1 MNKRSAIALA
11 GGTAAALVSGV
22 AGYSLSLTQA
32 TAQATTATEK
42 PIVRT
47 EVRTITIHKKPKVKH
62 AASGPSAPVTITLH
76 RSSDSSGSQHPSKPP
91 AHHSGGSGHHGG
103 GGDDD
108 GHEDH
113 GGDDHGGGGDD

>member
-32 TAQATTATEK
+32 TAQATTAEK

-47 EVRTITIHKKPKVKH
+47 EVRTITIHKKPKVKQ
-62 AASGPSAPVTITLH
+62 ARSGSSAPITITVH
-76 RSSDSSGSQHPSKPP
+76 RSIGSSGSSQHPSKPP

-108 GHEDH
+108 GHEGHD
-113 GGDDHGGGGDD
+113 GGGGDD

>member
-32 TAQATTATEK
+32 TAQATTAPDK

-47 EVRTITIHKKPKVKH
+47 EVRTITIHKKPKVHPSKGGG
-62 AASGPSAPVTITLH
+62 SSAPVTIVVH
-76 RSSDSSGSQHPSKPP
+76 RSGSGPSYSQPP
-91 AHHSGGSGHHGG
+91 THHTGGSASHHGDDESDGEGHGG
-103 GGDDD
+103 GGDD
-108 GHEDH
+108 
-113 GGDDHGGGGDD
+113 